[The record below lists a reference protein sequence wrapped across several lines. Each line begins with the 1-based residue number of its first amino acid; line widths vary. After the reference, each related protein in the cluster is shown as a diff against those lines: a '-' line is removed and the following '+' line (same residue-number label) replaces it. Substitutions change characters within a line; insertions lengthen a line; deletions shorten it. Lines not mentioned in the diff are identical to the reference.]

1 MPENSPF
8 TPPTSSNSSVNNPAP
23 SVWDSAPQ
31 SQNAPPQNAESL
43 NVPSAAEVQSEAD
56 KTWEETVAAAKN
68 PVPVSASPLAAR
80 DAGAKWFFWIAGLS
94 MLNTLFMLTKA
105 KMTFGLGLASTL
117 LVDAFARGFTK
128 GAPNATQI
136 IYSVDFVL
144 DLLIAGTFVLFGVQA
159 QKGKSWAF
167 VVGGVLLALD
177 TILVLLFKMWVG
189 VAVHIFALLSI
200 YAGYTANCKVNA
212 PITTNAQGGN
222 SWSSSPPQI

>member
-8 TPPTSSNSSVNNPAP
+8 SSPSPATPGATP
-23 SVWDSAPQ
+23 STGWDSTSQ
-31 SQNAPPQNAESL
+31 SQNAQSL

-56 KTWEETVAAAKN
+56 KTWEATVAAAKN

-94 MLNTLFMLTKA
+94 MVNTLFMLTNA

-117 LVDAFARGFTK
+117 LVDAFARGFAK
-128 GAPNATQI
+128 GAPNATQM

-144 DLLIAGTFVLFGVQA
+144 DLLIAGTFVFFGVQA
-159 QKGKSWAF
+159 QKGKNWAF

-177 TILVLLFKMWVG
+177 TILVLLFKMWFG

-200 YAGYTANCKVNA
+200 YAGYAANRKVNA
-212 PITTNAQGGN
+212 QVVTNAQGGN